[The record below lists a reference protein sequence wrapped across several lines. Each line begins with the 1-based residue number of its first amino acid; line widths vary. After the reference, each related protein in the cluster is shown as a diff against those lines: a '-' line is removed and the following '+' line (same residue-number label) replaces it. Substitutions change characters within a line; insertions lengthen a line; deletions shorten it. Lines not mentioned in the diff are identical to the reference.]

1 MKALFV
7 CTGNTCRSVMA
18 QYLFLDEARLRGLS
32 DWEAKSAGLAAERY
46 FEVPS
51 GVHKAL
57 AARGVSPAGH
67 IPQLATRE
75 LNRWADAVYPM
86 TKAHR
91 DALWDELP
99 EFRAKTVLF
108 LEACGLGAFDV
119 PDPIGQPDAVYL
131 KCRDTIEQGIVAL
144 VKKHA
149 PSTADPRP

>member
-18 QYLFLDEARLRGLS
+18 QYLFVDEARIRGLAG
-32 DWEAKSAGLAAERY
+32 WEARSAGLAAERY
-46 FEVPS
+46 FAVPS

-57 AARGVSPAGH
+57 AARGVSPEGH

-75 LNRWADAVYPM
+75 LLRWADAVFPM

-91 DALWDELP
+91 DALQDAFP
-99 EFRAKTVLF
+99 EFRSKTTLF
-108 LEACGLGAFDV
+108 LEACGLGAHDV
-119 PDPIGQPDAVYL
+119 PDPIGQPDAAYL
-131 KCRDTIEQGIVAL
+131 RCRDTIEQGIVAL

>member
-1 MKALFV
+1 
-7 CTGNTCRSVMA
+7 MA
-18 QYLFLDEARLRGLS
+18 QYLFLDEAKRQGRS

-46 FEVPS
+46 FAVPS

-57 AARGVSPAGH
+57 ASRGLSPEGH
-67 IPQLATRE
+67 IPQLATRDI
-75 LNRWADAVYPM
+75 LRWADAVFPM

-91 DALWDELP
+91 DALWDEFP
-99 EFRAKTVLF
+99 EFRAKTTLF
-108 LEACGLGAFDV
+108 LEACGLGAQDV

-144 VKKHA
+144 VRKHA